1 MYVFA
6 KIQRKDCSVQSIFL
20 RKIEAGIFSVVFL
33 CSRIVG
39 ACGFEFGHE
48 AAEVDT
54 SAIGID
60 IDIPELAAVMVIAM
74 DDAFV
79 F

>member
-1 MYVFA
+1 MLSTFLW
-6 KIQRKDCSVQSIFL
+6 KIGAR
-20 RKIEAGIFSVVFL
+20 IFSVIFL
-33 CSRIVG
+33 CSGVIGVS
-39 ACGFEFGHE
+39 GFEFGHK

-60 IDIPELAAVMVIAM
+60 IDIPELAAVVVIAM